1 MPSPSGDQYS
11 YGLYENR
18 SSSSV
23 TSIGDEALTNE
34 QTDMGERAHI
44 FTESVHSTSSKGT
57 YQSSKHESVQ
67 PPFEESQ
74 QEESDFSDSG
84 YAQLDSKEI
93 DHESIRPRSSSPHFS
108 DFPPQEGHDLRVS
121 SSPQSRRS
129 ETEALVH
136 YSSSTSEVP
145 ISDDVGLGDSWL
157 PSVISLKPRR
167 TGSWPAYGC
176 LFDQENPWRTV
187 GLILGLPEPTP
198 TVEEMG
204 FAMKIDED
212 RDIVLEMLDRVT
224 DDFEV
229 QELADG
235 GEELPNET
243 FDGVSRSAEELNI
256 EGIEADEVK
265 EEAFDGVLSSTEEVD
280 AEDAQES
287 ESSWNLD
294 RSEWSQTP
302 EAALDGRQDQGEF
315 KMDEVEL
322 ESRQGISLFSSP
334 LLNAKYPSSPTPCE
348 YSHDNG
354 VAPST
359 SEQGFRGGMLGSR
372 GIAAVQTLLEAGQVG
387 SRNKSL
393 IAVAELRELDGKFL
407 GPSLFGKEVED
418 ESGCSED
425 E

>member
-1 MPSPSGDQYS
+1 MPA
-11 YGLYENR
+11 R
-18 SSSSV
+18 
-23 TSIGDEALTNE
+23 
-34 QTDMGERAHI
+34 
-44 FTESVHSTSSKGT
+44 F
-57 YQSSKHESVQ
+57 
-67 PPFEESQ
+67 
-74 QEESDFSDSG
+74 ESDFSDSG
-84 YAQLDSKEI
+84 YAELESEEI
-93 DHESIRPRSSSPHFS
+93 DHESIWPRSSSPHFS
-108 DFPPQEGHDLRVS
+108 DSPPKMSSEKGRALQVS
-121 SSPQSRRS
+121 SSSSRRA

-136 YSSSTSEVP
+136 YSSSTSEAP
-145 ISDDVGLGDSWL
+145 MFDDVGLGDSWL
-157 PSVISLKPRR
+157 PSVISLKPQR

-204 FAMKIDED
+204 FAMKINED

-229 QELADG
+229 QELGDG

-243 FDGVSRSAEELNI
+243 FDGVSRSAEEFNI

-265 EEAFDGVLSSTEEVD
+265 EEAFDGVLSPTEKV
-280 AEDAQES
+280 AEDDQES

-294 RSEWSQTP
+294 CSEWSQTP
-302 EAALDGRQDQGEF
+302 EVALDRRQDQGEF

-322 ESRQGISLFSSP
+322 KSRQEISLFSSP
-334 LLNAKYPSSPTPCE
+334 SLNAKYPSSPTPCE

-387 SRNKSL
+387 SQNKSL
-393 IAVAELRELDGKFL
+393 IAVAELQELDGKFL
-407 GPSLFGKEVED
+407 GPSLFGKEVDD

>member
-1 MPSPSGDQYS
+1 M
-11 YGLYENR
+11 
-18 SSSSV
+18 
-23 TSIGDEALTNE
+23 DEALTHE

-67 PPFEESQ
+67 PEFEESQ
-74 QEESDFSDSG
+74 QEEESAFSDSG
-84 YAQLDSKEI
+84 YAQFNSKEI
-93 DHESIRPRSSSPHFS
+93 DHESIWPRSSPPHFS
-108 DFPPQEGHDLRVS
+108 DFPPKRSSQGGHDLGVS
-121 SSPQSRRS
+121 SSPRSRRS

-187 GLILGLPEPTP
+187 GLILGLPEPTS

-204 FAMKIDED
+204 FAMKINED

-229 QELADG
+229 QEFGDG
-235 GEELPNET
+235 GEELP
-243 FDGVSRSAEELNI
+243 FDGVSKLAEELNI
-256 EGIEADEVK
+256 EGIEADEVQ
-265 EEAFDGVLSSTEEVD
+265 EEAFDGVLSPTEKVD
-280 AEDAQES
+280 AEDDQES

-294 RSEWSQTP
+294 CSEWSQTP
-302 EAALDGRQDQGEF
+302 EVALDRRQDQGEF

-322 ESRQGISLFSSP
+322 KSRQEISLLSSP
-334 LLNAKYPSSPTPCE
+334 SLNAKYPSSPTPCE

-359 SEQGFRGGMLGSR
+359 SEQGFRGGMLGSC
-372 GIAAVQTLLEAGQVG
+372 GIAAGQTLLEAGQVG

-418 ESGCSED
+418 ESGSED

>member
-1 MPSPSGDQYS
+1 
-11 YGLYENR
+11 
-18 SSSSV
+18 
-23 TSIGDEALTNE
+23 
-34 QTDMGERAHI
+34 MGERAHI

-67 PPFEESQ
+67 PEFEESQ
-74 QEESDFSDSG
+74 QEEESDFNDNG
-84 YAQLDSKEI
+84 YAELESKAI
-93 DHESIRPRSSSPHFS
+93 GTESIWPRSSSPRFS
-108 DFPPQEGHDLRVS
+108 DSPPKKSSEEGRALQVW
-121 SSPQSRRS
+121 SSPRSRRS

-204 FAMKIDED
+204 FAMKINED

-229 QELADG
+229 QEFGDG
-235 GEELPNET
+235 GEELP
-243 FDGVSRSAEELNI
+243 FDGVSKLAEELNI
-256 EGIEADEVK
+256 EGIEADEVQ
-265 EEAFDGVLSSTEEVD
+265 EEAFDGVLSPTEKVD
-280 AEDAQES
+280 AEDDQES

-294 RSEWSQTP
+294 CSEWSQTP
-302 EAALDGRQDQGEF
+302 EVALDRRQDQGEF

-322 ESRQGISLFSSP
+322 KSRQEISLFSSP
-334 LLNAKYPSSPTPCE
+334 SSNAKYPSSPTPCE

-372 GIAAVQTLLEAGQVG
+372 GIAAVQPLLEAGQVG

>member
-1 MPSPSGDQYS
+1 M
-11 YGLYENR
+11 

-23 TSIGDEALTNE
+23 TSIVDEALTHE

-67 PPFEESQ
+67 PEFEKSQ
-74 QEESDFSDSG
+74 QEEESDFSDSG
-84 YAQLDSKEI
+84 YALLDSKEI
-93 DHESIRPRSSSPHFS
+93 DYESIWPRSSSPHFS
-108 DFPPQEGHDLRVS
+108 DFPPKGSSQEGHDLRVS
-121 SSPQSRRS
+121 SSPRSRRS

-145 ISDDVGLGDSWL
+145 ISDDIGLGDSWL

-167 TGSWPAYGC
+167 PGSWPAYGC

-204 FAMKIDED
+204 FAMKINED

-224 DDFEV
+224 NDFEV
-229 QELADG
+229 QEFGEG
-235 GEELPNET
+235 GEYFPNEA
-243 FDGVSRSAEELNI
+243 FDGVSKSAEELNI
-256 EGIEADEVK
+256 EGIEADEVQ
-265 EEAFDGVLSSTEEVD
+265 EEAFDGVLSLTEEVD
-280 AEDAQES
+280 AEDAQKS

-294 RSEWSQTP
+294 CSEWSQTP
-302 EAALDGRQDQGEF
+302 EVALDRRQDQGEF

-322 ESRQGISLFSSP
+322 KSRQEISLFSSP
-334 LLNAKYPSSPTPCE
+334 SLNAKYPSSPTPCE

-393 IAVAELRELDGKFL
+393 IAVAELQELDGKFL
-407 GPSLFGKEVED
+407 GPSLFGKEVD